1 MKKDKITNVNRN
13 WALVFISS
21 VLLLIGV
28 ALLILAIMN
37 ISTIGWWSLLAGLIG
52 ATTIFASIMSIVKND
67 ASWVLLGLIIPG

>member
-1 MKKDKITNVNRN
+1 MKKDKITNTNRN

-28 ALLILAIMN
+28 ALLAFAVIN
-37 ISTIGWWSLLAGLIG
+37 ITSIGWLSLLAGLTG

-67 ASWVLLGLIIPG
+67 ASWILLGLIIPG